1 MVPTKEE
8 LKTLGAQ
15 TGLNISIYMPTH
27 MAGADTRENPIRFK
41 NRLQEAERR
50 LNEHNIDESRIDAL
64 LGSARQLVNDND
76 FWQHQREGFAM
87 FLSEEEQRQYKLP
100 FAPREI
106 TVVAEHF
113 HVKPMLPYIA
123 EGEHFFILAAS
134 LNDVRLF
141 EATRFEVSEVAL
153 EDTPTS
159 LAEAL
164 KYDDPEASLDHYT
177 ISAGGRGGGG
187 ENAVFQGQGS
197 GKDERNVNILRFFKE
212 LDNGVRR
219 ILEPQGSRI
228 PVVFVGDKGIF
239 PIYQEANH
247 YNGLVDENVDGNP
260 DDLDAK
266 TLHEKAWPIAEP
278 RLQGRREEDKDNYM
292 HKAGADPEHASNT
305 LEDILP
311 AAFDSRIETL
321 FVAQDAHRWGRYDL
335 EARQV
340 KLNDDEQPG
349 DSDLLDLAA
358 LHTILNGGTV
368 YAVEKESVPGEE
380 VVAAIYR
387 F

>member
-1 MVPTKEE
+1 MVPTKDE
-8 LKTLGAQ
+8 LKALGAQ

-41 NRLQEAERR
+41 NRLQEAER
-50 LNEHNIDESRIDAL
+50 LLGEHGFDDDKIDEL
-64 LGSARQLVNDND
+64 LGSARQLVDDNN
-76 FWQHQREGFAM
+76 FWQYQREGFAL
-87 FLSEEEQRQYKLP
+87 FISRDEQRQYKLP
-100 FAPREI
+100 FAPEEI
-106 TVVAEHF
+106 TIVAEHF
-113 HVKPMLPYIA
+113 YIKPMLPFLA
-123 EGEHFFILAAS
+123 EGERFFILAAS
-134 LNDVRLF
+134 LNKVRLF
-141 EATRFEVSEVAL
+141 EGTRFEVSEIAL

-164 KYDDPEASLDHYT
+164 KYDDPETSLDHYT
-177 ISAGGRGGGG
+177 ISAGGRGGGEG
-187 ENAVFQGQGS
+187 GAVFQGQGG

-247 YNGLVDENVDGNP
+247 YGGLLDDNVDGNP
-260 DDLDAK
+260 DILDAK
-266 TLHEKAWPIAEP
+266 TLHEKAWPVAEP
-278 RLQGRREEDKDNYM
+278 HLQGRRKQDSDEYM
-292 HKAGADPEHASNT
+292 HKAGADPEHASAE
-305 LEDILP
+305 LGDILP

-321 FVAQDAHRWGRYDL
+321 FVAQNAHRWGRYDP

-340 KLNDDEQPG
+340 ELHDDSQAG

-358 LHTILNGGTV
+358 LHTILNGGRV
-368 YAVEKESVPGEE
+368 YAVDESEVPGEQ
-380 VVAAIYR
+380 VAAAVYR

>member
-15 TGLNISIYMPTH
+15 TGLNVSIYMPTH

-50 LNEHNIDESRIDAL
+50 LNEHNIDESRIDVL
-64 LGSARQLVNDND
+64 LGSARQLVGDND

-100 FAPREI
+100 FTPQEI

-113 HVKPMLPYIA
+113 YTKPMLPFLS

-134 LNDVRLF
+134 LNKVRLF
-141 EATRFEVSEVAL
+141 EGTRFEVSEVAL

-187 ENAVFQGQGS
+187 ESAVFQGQGS

-247 YNGLVDENVDGNP
+247 YNGLLDESVDGNP

-266 TLHEKAWPIAEP
+266 TLHEKAWPTAEP
-278 RLQGRREEDKDNYM
+278 HLQGRREEDKNTYM
-292 HKAGADPEHASNT
+292 HKAGADPEYASSD
-305 LEDILP
+305 LKDIIP

>member
-8 LKTLGAQ
+8 LRTLGAQ
-15 TGLNISIYMPTH
+15 TGLNVSIYMPTH

-50 LNEHNIDESRIDAL
+50 LSEHSIDPSRIDAL

-87 FLSEEEQRQYKLP
+87 FMSESEQRQYKLP
-100 FAPREI
+100 FAPKEI

-113 HVKPMLPYIA
+113 YVKPMLPFIA
-123 EGEHFFILAAS
+123 EGERFFILAAS
-134 LNDVRLF
+134 LNNVRLF

-159 LAEAL
+159 LDEAL
-164 KYDDPEASLDHYT
+164 RYDDAEPTLDHYT
-177 ISAGGRGGGG
+177 ISAGGRGGGEG
-187 ENAVFQGQGS
+187 GAIFQGQGG
-197 GKDERNVNILRFFKE
+197 GKDDRNVNILRFFKE

-219 ILEPQGSRI
+219 ILDPQGSRI

-247 YNGLVDENVDGNP
+247 YNGLLDENVDGNP
-260 DDLDAK
+260 DNLDAK
-266 TLHEKAWPIAEP
+266 TLHEKAWPVVEP
-278 RLQGRREEDKDNYM
+278 HLQGQREEDKNNYM
-292 HKAGADPEHASNT
+292 HKAGADPEHASDD

-321 FVAQDAHRWGRYDL
+321 FVAQDTHRWGRYDP
-335 EARQV
+335 EAREV
-340 KLNDDEQPG
+340 KLNEEEQPG

-368 YAVEKESVPGEE
+368 YAVEESNVPGDG
-380 VVAAIYR
+380 VAAAIYR